1 MTAARRAAKTERVFD
16 WWVWVLL
23 VLVLL
28 VGFLLGSVN
37 GKVQPRVQ
45 PVPVPGPTWTSYIP
59 ETPSVCRDAMDA
71 ADDMLGASVAY
82 STTVSKVAEL
92 KVAGRLDA
100 AVRLSKRADG
110 ELKVLGAAERKYSAL
125 AKRCKQ

>member
-1 MTAARRAAKTERVFD
+1 MTAARRAVKADRAFD
-16 WWVWVLL
+16 WWVWILL

-28 VGFLLGSVN
+28 GGFLLGSVY
-37 GKVQPRVQ
+37 GKVQPRVES
-45 PVPVPGPTWTSYIP
+45 VPVPGPTWTSYVP
-59 ETPSVCRDAMDA
+59 ETPQVCRDAMDA
-71 ADDMLGASVAY
+71 ADDMLAASVAY

-92 KVAGRLDA
+92 KVEGRLSD

-110 ELKVLGAAERKYSAL
+110 ELKVLQGAERRYSSL

>member
-1 MTAARRAAKTERVFD
+1 MTAARRARKDRPSFD
-16 WWVWVLL
+16 WWVWILL

-28 VGFLLGSVN
+28 GGFLLGSVN
-37 GKVQPRVQ
+37 GKVQPRSV
-45 PVPVPGPTWTSYIP
+45 PVPVPGPTWTTYVP
-59 ETPSVCRDAMDA
+59 QTPQVCRDMADA

-92 KVAGRLDA
+92 KVEGRLSD

-110 ELKVLGAAERKYSAL
+110 ELKVLQGAERKYGSL